1 MLTGGPALGLTKA
14 GTGANQ
20 WCMVRFRPRY
30 LWFYLSLALGSL
42 LGLLLLAQSIMTY
55 YQVSRFMI
63 QAELRREAQ
72 QHVSALEREA
82 RRVNAFEPLE
92 LLAVLRELREE
103 APQRIAWIR
112 IIDAAGN
119 TIVQDGEPVGEPF
132 SAQRLW
138 TAFELATPVSEIR
151 PTPKGNVLV
160 TVLPLRLP
168 RRPPPTASP
177 VAPPTR
183 AVGRPK
189 APAAAPAPGVQPP
202 RTPGFRP
209 GPRFVEVGLYVAG
222 GRANFGRL
230 LTNLIVNSSAALGLV
245 ASMIILWLRFPDYVR
260 GKQLEQ
266 QTELARRVQRD
277 LLPAPD
283 VQLEALEFSAGCT
296 PAWQVGGDFYDV
308 YVDESGRIGLALGDV
323 SGKGLP
329 ASVVAGL
336 LLGAVRFSA
345 WVTSPADHEAATER
359 LNELLRTR
367 TAPERFASLFWCYYE
382 PGCGLLRYINAGHV
396 PPLIVRRQPDGAYKV
411 EALEDGGPLLGVLK
425 DVRYRQG
432 SVPIAPGDLL
442 VLYSDGVVEAQDAA
456 GNDFG
461 RERLEVTVLEN
472 ADRSCAEIR
481 DAILRS
487 VQAFIGR
494 SEAQDD
500 LTLAVARVRA

>member
-1 MLTGGPALGLTKA
+1 
-14 GTGANQ
+14 
-20 WCMVRFRPRY
+20 MVRFRPRY
-30 LWFYLSLALGSL
+30 LWFYFSLALGSL
-42 LGLLLLAQSIMTY
+42 LGLLLLAQSVITY

-72 QHVSALEREA
+72 RHVSALEREA
-82 RRVNAFEPLE
+82 RRVGAFEPFE

-112 IIDAAGN
+112 VIDAAGR
-119 TIVQDGEPVGEPF
+119 TVVQEGEPVGEPF
-132 SAQRLW
+132 SAERLW
-138 TAFELATPVSEIR
+138 AAFELATPVSEVR
-151 PTPKGNVLV
+151 HTPKGSVLV

-168 RRPPPTASP
+168 RRPPPEAATGAQRPRQARAQEAPGAGPAPSSP
-177 VAPPTR
+177 V
-183 AVGRPK
+183 
-189 APAAAPAPGVQPP
+189 P
-202 RTPGFRP
+202 RTKGPRP

-230 LTNLIVNSSAALGLV
+230 LTNLVVNSSAALGLV
-245 ASMIILWLRFPDYVR
+245 ASMIVLWLRFPDYVR

-283 VQLEALEFSAGCT
+283 VELDALEFSAGCT

-329 ASVVAGL
+329 ASVMAGL
-336 LLGAVRFSA
+336 LLGAVRFSS
-345 WVTSPADHEAATER
+345 WVTGPADHEAATER

-382 PGCGLLRYINAGHV
+382 PGTGELRYINAGHV
-396 PPLIVRRQPDGAYKV
+396 PPLIVRRKPDGARAV
-411 EALEDGGPLLGVLK
+411 EVLEDGGPLLGVLK
-425 DVRYRQG
+425 EARYRQG
-432 SVPIAPGDLL
+432 SVRLAPGDLL
-442 VLYSDGVVEAQDAA
+442 VIYSDGVVEAQDAS

-461 RERLEVTVLEN
+461 RERLQATILAN
-472 ADRSCAEIR
+472 AERSCAEIR

-487 VQAFIGR
+487 VEAFMGR

>member
-1 MLTGGPALGLTKA
+1 
-14 GTGANQ
+14 
-20 WCMVRFRPRY
+20 MVRFRPRY
-30 LWFYLSLALGSL
+30 LWFYVSLALGSL
-42 LGLLLLAQSIMTY
+42 LGLLLLAQSIVTY

-72 QHVSALEREA
+72 RHVTALEREA
-82 RRVNAFEPLE
+82 RRQNVGDPLE

-112 IIDAAGN
+112 VIDAAGR

-132 SAQRLW
+132 SAERLW
-138 TAFELATPVSEIR
+138 AAFELATPISEIR
-151 PTPKGNVLV
+151 PTPRGNVLV

-168 RRPPPTASP
+168 RRPPVQALTQSVPRPAGPT
-177 VAPPTR
+177 
-183 AVGRPK
+183 G
-189 APAAAPAPGVQPP
+189 P
-202 RTPGFRP
+202 RV

-230 LTNLIVNSSAALGLV
+230 LTNLVINSSAALGLV
-245 ASMIILWLRFPDYVR
+245 ASMVILWLRFPDYVR

-308 YVDESGRIGLALGDV
+308 YLDESGRIGLALGDV

-336 LLGAVRFSA
+336 LLGAVRFSS
-345 WVTSPADHEAATER
+345 WVAGPAEHEAATHR

-382 PGCGLLRYINAGHV
+382 PGSGLLRYINAGHV
-396 PPLIVRRQPDGAYKV
+396 PPLIVRRNSDGAY
-411 EALEDGGPLLGVLK
+411 EIELLEEGGPLLGVLK
-425 DVRYRQG
+425 EPEYRQG
-432 SVPIAPGDLL
+432 CVPIRAGDLL
-442 VLYSDGVVEAQDAA
+442 VIYSDGVVEAQDGSGA
-456 GNDFG
+456 DFG
-461 RERLEVTVLEN
+461 LERLKAAILEH
-472 ADRSCAEIR
+472 ADRSCAQIR
-481 DAILRS
+481 DEILRR
-487 VQAFIGR
+487 VEAFMGK